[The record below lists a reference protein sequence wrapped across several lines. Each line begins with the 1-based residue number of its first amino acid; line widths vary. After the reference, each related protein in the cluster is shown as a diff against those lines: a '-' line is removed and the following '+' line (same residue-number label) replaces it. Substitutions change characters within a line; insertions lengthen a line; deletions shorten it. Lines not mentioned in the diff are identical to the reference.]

1 MKQYDVV
8 MSAPYCCVAANI
20 ESILKRHGIY
30 NISQYDIANE
40 FGIVALISEMEELP
54 AELTNVTYTD
64 DVKQVGMH
72 LTNDS
77 LNDFFVKHN
86 LPFHETYIGW
96 RSISEINI
104 DSMLQAVNEDYD
116 VIFYFD
122 FGDLY
127 NEERNR
133 GVGHSSVFI
142 SLDESYIITHLNPGP
157 RFLGLNKHGSE
168 DIAHAIRSRAGGI
181 SIIYSKK

>member
-1 MKQYDVV
+1 MRQYKVV
-8 MSAPYCCVAANI
+8 ISAQYCCVAATL
-20 ESILKRHGIY
+20 ESIFRRHGID

-40 FGIVALISEMEELP
+40 IGIVALNSDRERLP
-54 AELTNVTYTD
+54 QELTNVTYTN

-72 LTNDS
+72 LTNNS
-77 LNDFFVKHN
+77 LNEFFVKHN
-86 LPFHETYIGW
+86 LPLQETYIGW

-104 DSMLQAVNEDYD
+104 DSMLQAVSEDYD

-142 SLDESYIITHLNPGP
+142 SLDAGYMVSHLSPGP

-168 DIAHAIRSRAGGI
+168 DVARAIRSRAGGI
-181 SIIYSKK
+181 SIICPKS